1 MSVDINDNICW
12 EYHNAE
18 SQLAKLPPAITF
30 FGSARIREHES
41 EYRFAEQLAKRLSD
55 AGFAILSGGGP
66 GIMEAANK
74 GAFAGKSPAIGL
86 NIVLPHEQKANPYQD
101 LSITFEHFAPRKT
114 MLVKHAFAFVVMTG
128 GFGTLDELF
137 EALTLMQTR
146 KIPPRPV
153 ILVGSAFWG
162 KLLDWLKNELATR
175 QLINRDDF
183 DFIYLMD
190 NENEIYQTIVDYYA
204 RQIVPIKA
212 A

>member
-1 MSVDINDNICW
+1 MSININDDICQ
-12 EYHNAE
+12 EYHNAD
-18 SQLAKLPPAITF
+18 AKLAQLPCAITF
-30 FGSARIREHES
+30 FGSARIQAHEA
-41 EYRFAEQLAKRLSD
+41 EYQFTERLAKRLSD

-86 NIVLPHEQKANPYQD
+86 NIVLPREQKANPYQN
-101 LSITFEHFAPRKT
+101 LSLTFEHFAPRKT
-114 MLVKHAFAFVVMTG
+114 MLVKHAFAFVVMAG

-146 KIPPRPV
+146 KIPPRPM

-162 KLLDWLKNELATR
+162 KLLDWIKSELAER
-175 QLINRDDF
+175 QLINTDDF
-183 DFIYLMD
+183 DFIHLMD
-190 NENEIYQTIVDYYA
+190 SEDEIYQTIVSYH
-204 RQIVPIKA
+204 QQHFIQA